1 LSQESPGICA
11 GAFSFF
17 LILKS
22 KRRKTMS
29 TEKTNNN
36 LFREDEIVIMSH
48 VDKRTGEVVT
58 RPYPK
63 VGGRLRLAH
72 EENENLNISTEIIR
86 YEENVAVVRALATTK
101 KGYFN
106 GLGMASLERD
116 QQIAPAILELAETRA
131 IARSLRFAGY
141 GVEYCSA
148 EEVSHLENGGLIEQT
163 GGSESSF
170 QDLDHKGSQEP
181 EKEGEKDVQNPQDA
195 RLTSKQL
202 NYLKRLA
209 QDRRMT
215 DKELRTKTMEAYK
228 KQPEYLSKKEASELI
243 DELLTQ
249 EAV

>member
-1 LSQESPGICA
+1 
-11 GAFSFF
+11 
-17 LILKS
+17 
-22 KRRKTMS
+22 MS
-29 TEKTNNN
+29 TEKNNN

-72 EENENLNISTEIIR
+72 EENGSLSISTEIIR

-148 EEVSHLENGGLIEQT
+148 EEVSHLENGGPIEQT
-163 GGSESSF
+163 GGSESPV
-170 QDLDHKGSQEP
+170 QDHEEEAS
-181 EKEGEKDVQNPQDA
+181 EKQAKEAENDEKNPQGA

-209 QDRRMT
+209 RDRRMT
-215 DKELRTKTMEAYK
+215 DKELRTKSMEAYK

-243 DELLTQ
+243 DQLLTQ

>member
-1 LSQESPGICA
+1 
-11 GAFSFF
+11 
-17 LILKS
+17 
-22 KRRKTMS
+22 MS
-29 TEKTNNN
+29 TQKNNN
-36 LFREDEIVIMSH
+36 QFRGDEIVIMSH
-48 VDKRTGEVVT
+48 VDKRTGEIVN

-72 EENENLNISTEIIR
+72 EENGSLSISTEIIR
-86 YEENVAVVRALATTK
+86 YEETVAVVKAQATTS
-101 KGYFN
+101 KGTFN

-148 EEVSHLENGGLIEQT
+148 EEVSHLENGGPIEQI
-163 GGSESSF
+163 GESGSPVQDPDDKSS
-170 QDLDHKGSQEP
+170 
-181 EKEGEKDVQNPQDA
+181 EKSAKDVQNDGQNSQDS

-209 QDRRMT
+209 RDRRMT

-243 DELLTQ
+243 DQLL
-249 EAV
+249 EK

>member
-1 LSQESPGICA
+1 M
-11 GAFSFF
+11 
-17 LILKS
+17 
-22 KRRKTMS
+22 T
-29 TEKTNNN
+29 TEKNNN
-36 LFREDEIVIMSH
+36 QFREDEIVIMSH

-72 EENENLNISTEIIR
+72 EENGSLSISTEIIR
-86 YEENVAVVRALATTK
+86 YEENVAVVKAQATTK
-101 KGYFN
+101 KGTFN

-148 EEVSHLENGGLIEQT
+148 EEVSHLENGGLIDEP
-163 GGSESSF
+163 GERDSLGSE
-170 QDLDHKGSQEP
+170 QDFKPSQESGKAGTRGNDSS
-181 EKEGEKDVQNPQDA
+181 EDF

-202 NYLKRLA
+202 NYLKSLA
-209 QDRRMT
+209 RDRRMT
-215 DKELRTKTMEAYK
+215 DKELRTKTMEAFK
-228 KQPEYLSKKEASELI
+228 KQPEYLTKKEASELI

>member
-1 LSQESPGICA
+1 
-11 GAFSFF
+11 
-17 LILKS
+17 
-22 KRRKTMS
+22 MS
-29 TEKTNNN
+29 TEKNNN

-72 EENENLNISTEIIR
+72 EENGSLSISTEIIR
-86 YEENVAVVRALATTK
+86 YEENVAVVRAQATTS
-101 KGYFN
+101 KGTFN
-106 GLGMASLERD
+106 GLGMASFERD
-116 QQIAPAILELAETRA
+116 QRIAPAILELAETRA

-148 EEVSHLENGGLIEQT
+148 EEVSHLENGGPIEQT
-163 GGSESSF
+163 GESPV
-170 QDLDHKGSQEP
+170 QDHDDKGSQKP
-181 EKEGEKDVQNPQDA
+181 EKEGENNGQNPQDA

-209 QDRRMT
+209 RDRRMT
-215 DKELRTKTMEAYK
+215 DKELRAKTMEDYK
-228 KQPEYLSKKEASELI
+228 KQPEYLTKKEASELI
-243 DELLTQ
+243 DQLLTK

>member
-1 LSQESPGICA
+1 LQKSPGLCA
-11 GAFSFF
+11 EAFPF
-17 LILKS
+17 LPKLQS
-22 KRRKTMS
+22 KGEKAMS
-29 TEKTNNN
+29 TEKNNN
-36 LFREDEIVIMSH
+36 LFREDEIVMMSH

-72 EENENLNISTEIIR
+72 EENGSLSISTEIIR
-86 YEENVAVVRALATTK
+86 YEDDVAVVRALATTK

-163 GGSESSF
+163 GGSESPSSEE
-170 QDLDHKGSQEP
+170 G
-181 EKEGEKDVQNPQDA
+181 KEGENDAQNPQDA

-209 QDRRMT
+209 RDRRMT

-228 KQPEYLSKKEASELI
+228 KQPEYLTKKEASELI
-243 DELLTQ
+243 EELLTQ

>member
-1 LSQESPGICA
+1 
-11 GAFSFF
+11 
-17 LILKS
+17 
-22 KRRKTMS
+22 MS
-29 TEKTNNN
+29 TQKNNN

-48 VDKRTGEVVT
+48 VDKKTGEVVT

-72 EENENLNISTEIIR
+72 EENGSLSISTEIIR
-86 YEENVAVVRALATTK
+86 YEENVAVVKAQATTS
-101 KGYFN
+101 KGTFN

-148 EEVSHLENGGLIEQT
+148 EEVSHLANGSLIE
-163 GGSESSF
+163 GANPIGNVAPEEDFKS
-170 QDLDHKGSQEP
+170 SQESDRAGAGGNDSS
-181 EKEGEKDVQNPQDA
+181 EDF

-202 NYLKRLA
+202 NYIKRLA
-209 QDRRMT
+209 RDRRMT
-215 DKELRTKTMEAYK
+215 DKELRTKTMGTCK
-228 KQPEYLSKKEASELI
+228 KQPEYLTKKEASELI

>member
-1 LSQESPGICA
+1 
-11 GAFSFF
+11 
-17 LILKS
+17 
-22 KRRKTMS
+22 MS
-29 TEKTNNN
+29 TQKNNN
-36 LFREDEIVIMSH
+36 QFREDEIVIISH

-72 EENENLNISTEIIR
+72 EENGNLNISTEIIR
-86 YEENVAVVRALATTK
+86 YEDDVAVVRALATTK

-148 EEVSHLENGGLIEQT
+148 EEVSHLENGGLIEQI
-163 GGSESSF
+163 GGRESPSSEE
-170 QDLDHKGSQEP
+170 G
-181 EKEGEKDVQNPQDA
+181 KEGEKDAQNPQDA

-209 QDRRMT
+209 RDRRMT

-228 KQPEYLSKKEASELI
+228 KQPEYLTKKEASELI

>member
-1 LSQESPGICA
+1 
-11 GAFSFF
+11 
-17 LILKS
+17 
-22 KRRKTMS
+22 MS
-29 TEKTNNN
+29 TEKNNN
-36 LFREDEIVIMSH
+36 QFREDEIVIMSH

-72 EENENLNISTEIIR
+72 EENGNLSISTEIIR
-86 YEENVAVVRALATTK
+86 YEDNVVVVKAQATTS
-101 KGYFN
+101 KGTFN

-116 QQIAPAILELAETRA
+116 QRIAPAILEL
-131 IARSLRFAGY
+131 IARALRFAGY

-148 EEVSHLENGGLIEQT
+148 EEVSHLENGGLIEQDVKP
-163 GGSESSF
+163 SEES
-170 QDLDHKGSQEP
+170 
-181 EKEGEKDVQNPQDA
+181 EKTNEGESHDSQDA

-209 QDRRMT
+209 RDRRMT
-215 DKELRTKTMEAYK
+215 DKELRTKTMEAFK

-243 DELLTQ
+243 DQLLTK

>member
-1 LSQESPGICA
+1 
-11 GAFSFF
+11 
-17 LILKS
+17 
-22 KRRKTMS
+22 MS
-29 TEKTNNN
+29 TIKNNN
-36 LFREDEIVIMSH
+36 QFREDEIVIMSH

-72 EENENLNISTEIIR
+72 EENGSLSISTEIIR

-116 QQIAPAILELAETRA
+116 QRIAPAILELAETRA

-163 GGSESSF
+163 DGGESPV
-170 QDLDHKGSQEP
+170 QDHDDKGSQMP
-181 EKEGEKDVQNPQDA
+181 VKEGENDGQNPQDT

-209 QDRRMT
+209 RDRRMT
-215 DKELRTKTMEAYK
+215 DKELRSKTMEDYK
-228 KQPEYLSKKEASELI
+228 KQLEYLTKKEASELI
-243 DELLTQ
+243 DQLLTK

>member
-1 LSQESPGICA
+1 
-11 GAFSFF
+11 
-17 LILKS
+17 
-22 KRRKTMS
+22 MS
-29 TEKTNNN
+29 TEKNNN

-141 GVEYCSA
+141 GVEYCPA

-163 GGSESSF
+163 GERPA
-170 QDLDHKGSQEP
+170 QDHDDKGSQKP
-181 EKEGEKDVQNPQDA
+181 AKENENDGQNPQDA

-209 QDRRMT
+209 RDRRMT
-215 DKELRTKTMEAYK
+215 DKELRTKTMEAFK

>member
-1 LSQESPGICA
+1 
-11 GAFSFF
+11 
-17 LILKS
+17 
-22 KRRKTMS
+22 MS
-29 TEKTNNN
+29 TEKNN

-48 VDKRTGEVVT
+48 VDKSTGEVVT

-163 GGSESSF
+163 GGSESSV

-228 KQPEYLSKKEASELI
+228 KQPEYLTKKEASELI
-243 DELLTQ
+243 DELLRQ

>member
-1 LSQESPGICA
+1 M
-11 GAFSFF
+11 SF
-17 LILKS
+17 
-22 KRRKTMS
+22 
-29 TEKTNNN
+29 EKNNN
-36 LFREDEIVIMSH
+36 QFREDEIVIMSH

-72 EENENLNISTEIIR
+72 EENGSLNISTEIIR
-86 YEENVAVVRALATTK
+86 YEENVAVVQAQATTS
-101 KGYFN
+101 KGTFN

-148 EEVSHLENGGLIEQT
+148 EEVSHLENGGLIEQDVKP
-163 GGSESSF
+163 SEES
-170 QDLDHKGSQEP
+170 
-181 EKEGEKDVQNPQDA
+181 EKTNEGESHDSQDA

-202 NYLKRLA
+202 NYLRRLA
-209 QDRRMT
+209 RDRRMT
-215 DKELRTKTMEAYK
+215 DKELLTKTMEAYK
-228 KQPEYLSKKEASELI
+228 KQPEYLTKKEASELI

>member
-1 LSQESPGICA
+1 
-11 GAFSFF
+11 
-17 LILKS
+17 
-22 KRRKTMS
+22 MS
-29 TEKTNNN
+29 TEKNNN

-48 VDKRTGEVVT
+48 LDKRTGEVVT

-72 EENENLNISTEIIR
+72 EENGNLNISTEIIR

-116 QQIAPAILELAETRA
+116 QRIAPAILELAETRA

-163 GGSESSF
+163 GESGSSV
-170 QDLDHKGSQEP
+170 QDHDDKVSEKP
-181 EKEGEKDVQNPQDA
+181 AKEGENDAQNPQDA

-209 QDRRMT
+209 RDRRMT

-228 KQPEYLSKKEASELI
+228 KQPEYLTKKEASELI
-243 DELLTQ
+243 DQLLTK

>member
-1 LSQESPGICA
+1 
-11 GAFSFF
+11 
-17 LILKS
+17 
-22 KRRKTMS
+22 MS
-29 TEKTNNN
+29 TEKNNN

-72 EENENLNISTEIIR
+72 EENGSLSISTEIIR
-86 YEENVAVVRALATTK
+86 YEENVAVVRAQATTS
-101 KGYFN
+101 KGTFN
-106 GLGMASLERD
+106 GLGMASFERD
-116 QQIAPAILELAETRA
+116 QRIAPAILELAETRA

-163 GGSESSF
+163 SESPAQS
-170 QDLDHKGSQEP
+170 HNGTVSEEP
-181 EKEGEKDVQNPQDA
+181 EKEGENDGQNPQDA

-209 QDRRMT
+209 RDRRMT
-215 DKELRTKTMEAYK
+215 DKELRTKTMESYK
-228 KQPEYLSKKEASELI
+228 KQPEYLTKREASELI
-243 DELLTQ
+243 DQLLTK

>member
-1 LSQESPGICA
+1 
-11 GAFSFF
+11 
-17 LILKS
+17 
-22 KRRKTMS
+22 MS
-29 TEKTNNN
+29 TEKNNN

-48 VDKRTGEVVT
+48 ADKRTGEVVT

-63 VGGRLRLAH
+63 VAGRLRLAH

-86 YEENVAVVRALATTK
+86 YEGNVAVVRALATTK

-148 EEVSHLENGGLIEQT
+148 EEVSHLENGGLIEQS
-163 GGSESSF
+163 GESPV
-170 QDLDHKGSQEP
+170 QDNDDKGSKKP
-181 EKEGEKDVQNPQDA
+181 AKEGEGDVQNPQDF

-209 QDRRMT
+209 RDRRMT
-215 DKELRTKTMEAYK
+215 DKELRTKTMENYQ

-243 DELLTQ
+243 DQLLTQ
-249 EAV
+249 EAI

>member
-1 LSQESPGICA
+1 
-11 GAFSFF
+11 
-17 LILKS
+17 
-22 KRRKTMS
+22 MS
-29 TEKTNNN
+29 TEKKNNKQ
-36 LFREDEIVIMSH
+36 FREDEIVIMSH

-72 EENENLNISTEIIR
+72 EENGNLSISTEIIR

-101 KGYFN
+101 KGTFN

-116 QQIAPAILELAETRA
+116 QRIAPAILELAETRA

-148 EEVSHLENGGLIEQT
+148 EEVSHLENGGLIEQS
-163 GGSESSF
+163 GES
-170 QDLDHKGSQEP
+170 DNPVRDHDDKGLEKP
-181 EKEGEKDVQNPQDA
+181 AKEGENDGLNPQDA

-202 NYLKRLA
+202 NYLKGLA
-209 QDRRMT
+209 RDRRMT
-215 DKELRTKTMEAYK
+215 DKELRKMTMETYK
-228 KQPEYLSKKEASELI
+228 KQPEYLTKKEASELI
-243 DELLTQ
+243 DQLLTQ

>member
-1 LSQESPGICA
+1 
-11 GAFSFF
+11 
-17 LILKS
+17 
-22 KRRKTMS
+22 MS
-29 TEKTNNN
+29 TEKNNN

-72 EENENLNISTEIIR
+72 EENGNLSISSEIIR
-86 YEENVAVVRALATTK
+86 YEENVAVVKARATTS
-101 KGYFN
+101 KGTFN

-163 GGSESSF
+163 GGSESPSSEE
-170 QDLDHKGSQEP
+170 G
-181 EKEGEKDVQNPQDA
+181 KEGENEAQNPQDA

-202 NYLKRLA
+202 NYLKKLA
-209 QDRRMT
+209 RDRRMT

-243 DELLTQ
+243 DQLLTQ
-249 EAV
+249 ETV